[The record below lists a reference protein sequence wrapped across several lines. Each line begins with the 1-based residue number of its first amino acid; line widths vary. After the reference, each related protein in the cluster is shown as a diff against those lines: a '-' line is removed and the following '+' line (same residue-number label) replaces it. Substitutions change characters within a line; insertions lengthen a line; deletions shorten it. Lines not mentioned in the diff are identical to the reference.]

1 MQQEKQS
8 IINLPNALTLLRLLL
23 IPVFVILIFRDHMMW
38 ALAIFIF
45 ASLTDILDGWIARKY
60 SLITDFG
67 KLADP
72 LADKLM
78 VLSVM
83 ISLGVK
89 GIAPWAAI
97 IILLSKETLMMLG
110 GLLLLRKKVV
120 VYSLPAGKAA
130 QFVLVLALALCFFS
144 EQFDHMGAPVHLWV
158 LWLGVALAGF
168 SLVYYALRNGAG
180 FFKKP
185 FAGSLSGKTI
195 PGQDKE
201 E

>member
-1 MQQEKQS
+1 MQQEKQN

-23 IPVFVILIFRDHMMW
+23 IPVFVVLIFRDQMMW
-38 ALAIFIF
+38 ALAVFIF

-60 SLITDFG
+60 NLITDFG

-89 GIAPWAAI
+89 GIAPWSAI

-130 QFVLVLALALCFFS
+130 QFVLVLALVLCFFN
-144 EQFDHMGAPVHLWV
+144 EQLNRLGAPVHLWV
-158 LWLGVALAGF
+158 LWLGVALAVF
-168 SLVYYALRNGAG
+168 SLVYYALRNGSG
-180 FFKKP
+180 FFRKP
-185 FAGSLSGKTI
+185 I
-195 PGQDKE
+195 PESPGDNPVNNE
-201 E
+201 EE

>member
-1 MQQEKQS
+1 MQKEKQR
-8 IINLPNALTLLRLLL
+8 ILNLPNALTILRLLL
-23 IPVFVILIFRDHMMW
+23 IPVFVLLIFRDQMMW
-38 ALAIFIF
+38 ALAVFVF

-83 ISLGVK
+83 VSLGVK
-89 GIAPWAAI
+89 GIAPWSAI
-97 IILLSKETLMMLG
+97 LILFIKEALMMLG

-120 VYSLPAGKAA
+120 VSALPAGKAA
-130 QFVLVLALALCFFS
+130 QFIMVLALGLCFFHG
-144 EQFDHMGAPVHLWV
+144 QLNRLGAPVHLWT
-158 LWLGVALAGF
+158 LWLGVALAVY
-168 SLVYYALRNGAG
+168 SLVFYVRRNSPLLS
-180 FFKKP
+180 KKTNP
-185 FAGSLSGKTI
+185 DG
-195 PGQDKE
+195 PGDMPVYGKE